1 MEAKFAKS
9 DFKGNSGKFLIM
21 FCDLTRYMISIL
33 FYLFCINNMS
43 NDESCVSFI
52 KERFNRMN
60 NHFKLKKL

>member
-33 FYLFCINNMS
+33 FYSYLPFLYKQY
-43 NDESCVSFI
+43 V
-52 KERFNRMN
+52 K
-60 NHFKLKKL
+60 